1 MGLTS
6 SMNVGITTRPCG
18 NLLISP
24 DILSPPPTKKQPD
37 VVDRTGDALV
47 REIIAPYIAGFN
59 VIELVSK
66 QITSEQKQTIRQI
79 THELIG
85 PEIVEETD
93 DSMIVQ
99 DMQNPVELSL
109 HKSVQRMYLIA
120 SSIQTD
126 AIHAL
131 SSSDSDLAI
140 DVSNR
145 DDEVDRLY
153 LPIEKQLRI
162 MLRSGQVI
170 DSKKDMT
177 PDISLDMTLAAQP
190 IEKIA
195 YYAKKLRLSQ

>member
-1 MGLTS
+1 
-6 SMNVGITTRPCG
+6 
-18 NLLISP
+18 
-24 DILSPPPTKKQPD
+24 
-37 VVDRTGDALV
+37 
-47 REIIAPYIAGFN
+47 
-59 VIELVSK
+59 
-66 QITSEQKQTIRQI
+66 
-79 THELIG
+79 
-85 PEIVEETD
+85 
-93 DSMIVQ
+93 MIVQ
-99 DMQNPVELSL
+99 DMQNHVELSL
-109 HKSVQRMYLIA
+109 HKSVQRMYLVA
-120 SSIQTD
+120 SSIQTGT
-126 AIHAL
+126 IHAMA
-131 SSSDSDLAI
+131 SSDSDLAI